1 MATAA
6 DTSNSQAPQSALVKT
21 ASAMFVGLAW
31 GAVMLFVFSFWM
43 GSKYGVR
50 YEGGRPI
57 IIYIFFIAGIAAA
70 ALAIWQAFTLWIQ
83 KETPEQKSASLEKQ
97 RRIFSYVFLAAGFGL
112 IVLAFVLGID
122 KKTGDNYGF
131 KLENFAEAFGAL
143 LFGLIAL
150 CSGYILQ
157 QPQTSNA
164 SPIQFLLDKV
174 PVMKLGLVI
183 IGVASLVTFG
193 YLFSVHGPWA
203 AEAQRTELTA
213 YFPEYASLLFMCVLC
228 LGCVLWLNTGQ
239 FDEFGIRLFVLIFG
253 GSSGVILF
261 FETLGRAYLWRQDI
275 FLGGTAA
282 WQGDNAWHFWLC
294 AYLMFI
300 SLVLMFASFNLAR
313 ADIRKHVALRRVMY
327 GYDTVVQGLLLIG
340 VMAILN
346 VVIYALV
353 PFSFDWTQ
361 SRGAYAL
368 AEASK
373 NLIAKLPK
381 ETNIIVL
388 LPQGHP
394 VYKDTRN
401 LMDNCEA
408 IGNKLK
414 VQYFSPDANPIE
426 YETLARNFPVIEPE
440 VGGGRGVLIVYGPLP
455 GATAKDHDTPHSFV
469 EWRKLIDNQPRRQ
482 RDEKPK
488 YSYKGESEILKEL
501 KFLVDA
507 KKKRKIYV
515 LQGNGE
521 PSIKIST
528 DVPRIEFSAGFDKLG
543 LGFLVERLNLDNY
556 EVVGL
561 SFGVENPLAKSPAD
575 ILFAKEGADKKKM
588 VPTDCD
594 TLIVAGVS
602 KELSTEIQDAIERY
616 MDRNGKML
624 VFVDVIVDEKYT
636 VLKNSGLEGLLK
648 RYGVEVNANEFLL
661 RVPDLRNLDPTSF
674 LAAPP
679 AKTEHTLAS
688 KFIRNRILM
697 RRSARVVRPAEMP
710 GRYKAETVLQVD
722 VPPLGVAGQ
731 IVAEK
736 DVSVLRDPFGYM
748 VGLSEEPVKLFP
760 KASREPVSVA
770 VAVKDVA
777 VKDTDADKPRMVVF
791 GDTDFITNVE
801 FARSPTA
808 TTNYNFLVSAIE
820 WMAEREGIG
829 AQPKDHKIYQLPE
842 DVNFSRMVFLPAWL
856 MMLTLTVTGVSFWVV
871 RRR

>member
-1 MATAA
+1 MATAG
-6 DTSNSQAPQSALVKT
+6 DTNNPQAPQSALFAT
-21 ASAMFVGLAW
+21 AAAVFVGVAW

-57 IIYIFFIAGIAAA
+57 IIYTFFIAGVAAA

-83 KETPEQKSASLEKQ
+83 KVTPEQKSATLEKQ
-97 RRIFSYVFLAAGFGL
+97 RRIFSYVFLAAGLGL
-112 IVLAFVLGID
+112 IILAFVLGID

-150 CSGYILQ
+150 CSGYALQ
-157 QPQTSNA
+157 QPLTSNA

-174 PVMKLGLVI
+174 PVMKLGLII
-183 IGVASLVTFG
+183 IGVLSLVTFG
-193 YLFSVHGPWA
+193 YLFSVNGPWA
-203 AEAQRTELTA
+203 AEAQRTEFTA
-213 YFPEYASLLFMCVLC
+213 YFPEYASLVFMSVLC

-253 GSSGVILF
+253 GSTGVILF

-294 AYLMFI
+294 AYLMFV

-340 VMAILN
+340 VLAILN

-414 VQYFSPDANPIE
+414 VQYLSPDANPIE
-426 YETLARNFPVIEPE
+426 YETLARTFPVIEPD
-440 VGGGRGVLIVYGPLP
+440 VGERRGVLIVYGPLP
-455 GATAKDHDTPHSFV
+455 GATAKEHNTPHTFV
-469 EWRKLIDNQPRRQ
+469 EWRKLIDNQRPRT

-507 KKKRKIYV
+507 KKKRKIYA

-521 PSIKIST
+521 PDIKNPT
-528 DVPRIEFSAGFDKLG
+528 DVQRIDFSSGFDKVG
-543 LGFLVERLNLDNY
+543 LGYLVEKLNLDNY
-556 EVVGL
+556 EVLGL
-561 SFGVENPLAKSPAD
+561 NFGVENPKAKTPPD
-575 ILFAKEGADKKKM
+575 IVFAKEGADKKKN

-594 TLIVAGVS
+594 TLIVAGS
-602 KELSTEIQDAIERY
+602 KDLSTEIHDAIERY

-624 VFVDVIVDEKYT
+624 VFLDVVVDEKYT
-636 VLKNSGLEGLLK
+636 ALKNSGLESLLK
-648 RYGVEVNANEFLL
+648 RYGVEVSPNEFLL
-661 RVPDLRNLDPTSF
+661 RVPDLRILDATTF

-679 AKTEHTLAS
+679 GKTEHPLAS
-688 KFIRNRILM
+688 RFIRNRIIM
-697 RRSARVVRPAEMP
+697 RRSARIVRPAEMP
-710 GRYKAETVLQVD
+710 GRYKAETVLQLD
-722 VPPLGVAGQ
+722 PPSGGIAGQ
-731 IVAEK
+731 LVQEK
-736 DVSVLRDPFGYM
+736 DVSVLKDPFAYM
-748 VGLSEEPVKLFP
+748 IGLAEEPVRLFG
-760 KASREPVSVA
+760 KVSEKPVSVA
-770 VAVKDVA
+770 VAVKDA
-777 VKDTDADKPRMVVF
+777 DADKPRMVVF
-791 GDTDFITNVE
+791 GDTDFITNVDL
-801 FARSPTA
+801 ARSQTA
-808 TTNYNFLVSAIE
+808 TTNYNFFVSAIE

-829 AQPKDHKIYQLPE
+829 AQPKDHKVYQLDE
-842 DVNFSRMVFLPAWL
+842 GVNFTRMVFLPAWL
-856 MMLTLTVTGVSFWVV
+856 MMLTLTVTGVSLWVV